1 MKIVTVQAEARESL
15 CIVNIDRQRRDRTGM
30 RMAIAALDLGRR
42 RIGVAVTDA
51 ASIGAHPVGIV
62 ERRALRHDLHAIA
75 AMLRDRNVSTVVVG
89 LPLNMDGS
97 EGPAARGAR
106 RFGAHLADVLEVSV
120 EMFDERLTS
129 FEARERAAN
138 MPVRK
143 GARKTGLDA
152 LAAVVI
158 LEGWM
163 QAHPDKVPRDD
174 HR

>member
-1 MKIVTVQAEARESL
+1 MS
-15 CIVNIDRQRRDRTGM
+15 TGK
-30 RMAIAALDLGRR
+30 RMTIAALDLGRR

-51 ASIGAHPVGIV
+51 ASMGAYPVGIV
-62 ERRALRHDLHAIA
+62 ERRALKKDLAAIA
-75 AMLRDRNVSTVVVG
+75 AMIRERGVSTIIVG
-89 LPLNMDGS
+89 LPLNMNGS

-106 RFGAHLADVLEVSV
+106 RFAASIADALGVTV

-129 FEARERAAN
+129 FEARERLAEMGA
-138 MPVRK
+138 RK

-163 QAHPDKVPRDD
+163 QAHPEKIPGGGVSG
-174 HR
+174 

>member
-1 MKIVTVQAEARESL
+1 MP
-15 CIVNIDRQRRDRTGM
+15 
-30 RMAIAALDLGRR
+30 IAALDLGRR

-51 ASIGAHPVGIV
+51 AAMGAHPLGIV
-62 ERRALRHDLHAIA
+62 ERRALKHDIDAIA
-75 AMLRDRNVSTVVVG
+75 AMVRDRDVNTIVVG

-97 EGPAARGAR
+97 EGPATRGAR
-106 RFGAHLADVLEVSV
+106 KFAERLAEKLGVNV

-129 FEARERAAN
+129 FEARERLAD
-138 MPVRK
+138 MPARK

-163 QAHPDKVPRDD
+163 HANPDKIPRGGS
-174 HR
+174 

>member
-1 MKIVTVQAEARESL
+1 
-15 CIVNIDRQRRDRTGM
+15 
-30 RMAIAALDLGRR
+30 MAIAALDLGRR

-51 ASIGAHPVGIV
+51 AAMGAHPVGIV
-62 ERRALRHDLHAIA
+62 ERRALKADLEAIA
-75 AMLRDRNVSTVVVG
+75 AMLRDRRVEVIVVG

-106 RFGAHLADVLEVSV
+106 KFAASVAEALGVSV
-120 EMFDERLTS
+120 ELFDERLTS
-129 FEARERAAN
+129 FEARERLSE
-138 MPVRK
+138 MPARK

-163 QAHPDKVPRDD
+163 QAHPERIPQR
-174 HR
+174 

>member
-1 MKIVTVQAEARESL
+1 
-15 CIVNIDRQRRDRTGM
+15 
-30 RMAIAALDLGRR
+30 MAVAAIDLGRR

-51 ASIGAHPVGIV
+51 ASMGGHPIGIV
-62 ERRALRHDLHAIA
+62 ERRAIKHDVDAIA
-75 AMLRDRNVSTVVVG
+75 AMLRERSVSTIVVG

-106 RFGAHLADVLEVSV
+106 KFSEQLAERLGVTV

-129 FEARERAAN
+129 FEARERLTD
-138 MPVRK
+138 MPDGK
-143 GARKTGLDA
+143 GKRKTGLDA

-163 QAHPDKVPRDD
+163 HANPDKIPRASS
-174 HR
+174 

>member
-1 MKIVTVQAEARESL
+1 
-15 CIVNIDRQRRDRTGM
+15 M
-30 RMAIAALDLGRR
+30 RMTIAAVDLGRR

-51 ASIGAHPVGIV
+51 ASMGAHPLGIV
-62 ERRALRHDLHAIA
+62 ERRALKKDLEAIA
-75 AMLRDRNVSTVVVG
+75 AMLRDRQVSTIVVG

-106 RFGAHLADVLEVSV
+106 RFAASIADALGVSV

-129 FEARERAAN
+129 FEARERLAD
-138 MPVRK
+138 MPARK

-163 QAHPDKVPRDD
+163 QAHPDRVPRGDGS
-174 HR
+174 

>member
-1 MKIVTVQAEARESL
+1 
-15 CIVNIDRQRRDRTGM
+15 M
-30 RMAIAALDLGRR
+30 RMTIAALDLGRR

-51 ASIGAHPVGIV
+51 ASMGAHPVGIV
-62 ERRALRHDLHAIA
+62 ERRALKQDLEAIA
-75 AMLRDRNVSTVVVG
+75 TMLRDRRVSMIVVG

-106 RFGAHLADVLEVSV
+106 QFAASLADALGVTV

-129 FEARERAAN
+129 FEARDRLAD
-138 MPVRK
+138 MPARK

-163 QAHPDKVPRDD
+163 QAHPDRVPRG
-174 HR
+174 RGG

>member
-1 MKIVTVQAEARESL
+1 MP
-15 CIVNIDRQRRDRTGM
+15 
-30 RMAIAALDLGRR
+30 IAALDLGRR

-51 ASIGAHPVGIV
+51 ASMGAHPVGIV
-62 ERRALRHDLHAIA
+62 ERRALKHDLDAIA
-75 AMLRDRNVSTVVVG
+75 AMLQDRHVSTIVVG

-106 RFGAHLADVLEVSV
+106 RFAERLADALGASV

-129 FEARERAAN
+129 FEARDRLADI
-138 MPVRK
+138 PVKK

-163 QAHPDKVPRDD
+163 QANPEKIPAHSRLMFL
-174 HR
+174 R

>member
-1 MKIVTVQAEARESL
+1 
-15 CIVNIDRQRRDRTGM
+15 
-30 RMAIAALDLGRR
+30 MAIAAIDLGRR

-51 ASIGAHPVGIV
+51 ASMGAYPVGIV
-62 ERRALRHDLHAIA
+62 ERRALKDDLEAIA
-75 AMLRDRNVSTVVVG
+75 AMLRDRDVSAIVVG

-106 RFGAHLADVLEVSV
+106 KFADQLATALGVGV
-120 EMFDERLTS
+120 ELFDERLTS
-129 FEARERAAN
+129 FEARERLAD
-138 MPVRK
+138 MPARK

-163 QAHPDKVPRDD
+163 QAHPERIPR
-174 HR
+174 R

>member
-1 MKIVTVQAEARESL
+1 
-15 CIVNIDRQRRDRTGM
+15 
-30 RMAIAALDLGRR
+30 MAIAALDLGRR

-51 ASIGAHPVGIV
+51 AAMGSHPVGIV
-62 ERRALRHDLHAIA
+62 ERRALNADLGAIA
-75 AMLRDRNVSTVVVG
+75 AMLRDRGVEVIVVG

-106 RFGAHLADVLEVSV
+106 KFAESVAEALGVSV

-129 FEARERAAN
+129 FEASERLGD

-143 GARKTGLDA
+143 GARKSGLDA

-163 QAHPDKVPRDD
+163 QAHPERIPQR
-174 HR
+174 